1 MDENKGEEQKVPSEE
16 TELRKEA
23 NRPLSKP
30 IYDDSSSKLLPI
42 TKLFPNFITLLG
54 LCSGLT
60 SLKFT
65 FSEQWE
71 FAIIFIIIAAI
82 IDGMDGRIARILKST
97 SDFGAQLD
105 SFADFLNFGAAP
117 AFLLYFWKLKEIK
130 VIGWMLVMIYVICM
144 SIRLA
149 RFNISQHLTQ
159 HYWDKFFFSGVPAPL
174 CALLSLLPIMVTF
187 KSQDLLFVE
196 HFSNV
201 GYTACYFLI
210 VSLLSISHIPTFS
223 AKYIYIPKNLSYMF
237 VSFFGIFIIF
247 FISKPWVTLPIL
259 GGVYILTIPVSAG
272 IYIYFSYKKR

>member
-1 MDENKGEEQKVPSEE
+1 MSSEIKIQKDEN
-16 TELRKEA
+16 
-23 NRPLSKP
+23 
-30 IYDDSSSKLLPI
+30 SSKLLPV

-65 FSEQWE
+65 FNEQWE
-71 FAIIFIIIAAI
+71 FSVIFIIIAAI

-130 VIGWMLVMIYVICM
+130 VIGWILVMIYVICM

-149 RFNISQHLTQ
+149 RFNISQHLEQ
-159 HYWDKFFFSGVPAPL
+159 RHWEKFFFSGVPAPF
-174 CALLSLLPIMVTF
+174 CALLSLLPVMIAF
-187 KSQDLLFVE
+187 QSQDLLFVE
-196 HFSNV
+196 QFFNTRNTS
-201 GYTACYFLI
+201 CYFLV

-247 FISKPWVTLPIL
+247 FISKPWITLPIL
-259 GGVYILTIPVSAG
+259 GAVYMLTIPISAG
-272 IYIYFSYKKR
+272 AYMYFAYKK